1 MSLQRQYRG
10 HMSFLGAP
18 DDGDANTAPAG
29 EASPCGAGLAIRGA
43 GTPVALPLV
52 DPAALQDLGVQL
64 ESPAVAQCFARDYAK
79 MWDRRYDSL
88 ASALGRR
95 DQAAALDAVLSLKT
109 SSVMVG
115 GVHLAQLAGEL
126 ESAVRDGDMDQAQSL
141 LGAVA
146 SRGGETVDEL
156 QFSYVLW
163 DS

>member
-1 MSLQRQYRG
+1 
-10 HMSFLGAP
+10 MSFSGAP
-18 DDGDANTAPAG
+18 DDGDTNTDLPG
-29 EASPCGAGLAIRGA
+29 RPSLGGAGLVIGEPGPPLA
-43 GTPVALPLV
+43 PPLV
-52 DPAALQDLGVQL
+52 DPTALRELAAQL
-64 ESPAVAQCFARDYAK
+64 ESPAVAKGFARDYAK

-109 SSVMVG
+109 SSAMVG
-115 GVHLAQLAGEL
+115 GIRLAQLAGEL

-146 SRGGETVDEL
+146 ERGGETVDEL
-156 QFSYVLW
+156 QSGYALR